1 MNEHKT
7 HKAAAWR
14 SRIVGSA
21 LAAGL
26 LVGGGVAAVAFTS
39 SAASADDRSGSS
51 YQQLEA
57 KVQRLDDIEE
67 IHQLKSRYFRFV
79 DEKKT
84 DQLATL
90 FTPDAKI
97 VTDGTAFKSPQ
108 DFAKVIHDA
117 VGAAPTAHSGYMPE
131 ITITGSHT
139 AKGIWS
145 MQDILNI
152 PAGTKGVEGHHGY
165 GQYRETYT
173 KVHGKW
179 LISSVNL
186 TRFWMEPLP
195 SWTPPTAK

>member
-1 MNEHKT
+1 MNKSHK
-7 HKAAAWR
+7 AAWR

-26 LVGGGVAAVAFTS
+26 LVGGGVASIAFTS

-51 YQQLEA
+51 YRDLEA
-57 KVQRLDDIEE
+57 KVQRLNDIED

-79 DEKKT
+79 DEKKS

-97 VTDGTAFKSPQ
+97 VTDGTAFKSPK

-117 VGAAPTAHSGYMPE
+117 IGAAPTAHSGYMPE
-131 ITITGSHT
+131 ITITGPHT
-139 AKGIWS
+139 ATGIWS
-145 MQDILNI
+145 MQDVLNI

-165 GQYRETYT
+165 GQYRETYK
-173 KVHGKW
+173 KVHGQW

-186 TRFWMEPLP
+186 SRFWMESLP
-195 SWTPPTAK
+195 AWTPPTAK